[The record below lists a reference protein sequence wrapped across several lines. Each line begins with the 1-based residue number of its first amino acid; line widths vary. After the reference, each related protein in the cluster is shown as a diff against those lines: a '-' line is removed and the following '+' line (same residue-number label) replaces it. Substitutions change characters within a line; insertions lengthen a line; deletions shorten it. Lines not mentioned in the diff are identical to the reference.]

1 MIYDTSPLLNLIV
14 SFLTGVIS
22 GFGIGG
28 GTLLIIYL
36 TMFASVEQRTAQFVN
51 LLYFIPTAVGSMF
64 PHIKNRRIDVKRLIP
79 TAVAGIIFA
88 SVASTVARHM
98 DTSLLKRFFGLF
110 LIYIGIRELTAKK

>member
-1 MIYDTSPLLNLIV
+1 MIYDTSPILNLII

-36 TMFASVEQRTAQFVN
+36 TMFLSVEQRTAQFVN
-51 LLYFIPTAVGSMF
+51 LLYFIPTAVGSMI
-64 PHIKNRRIDVKRLIP
+64 PHIKNRRIDWKKLLP
-79 TAVAGIIFA
+79 TAVSGVVFAIIA
-88 SVASTVARHM
+88 SYVANKI
-98 DTSLLKRFFGLF
+98 DTSLLKRIFGLF